1 MTSLCNKRERRYM
14 NPQVISEFLRHFAN
28 LGSKSHFLRLL
39 GPVLLPMQSFNGF
52 GRHHWMEWLGAT
64 IEFMSFSNGF
74 GVRQPLVSMDFDGY
88 SPLVRRYNG
97 YTFTNTV
104 LVNMFNNMQYQT
116 TFQNEKCQSSV
127 NKHFRK
133 LCAPLIFSLARL
145 SPEVSRGFHKSI
157 NQF

>member
-1 MTSLCNKRERRYM
+1 
-14 NPQVISEFLRHFAN
+14 
-28 LGSKSHFLRLL
+28 
-39 GPVLLPMQSFNGF
+39 
-52 GRHHWMEWLGAT
+52 MEWLGAT

-133 LCAPLIFSLARL
+133 LRAPLIFSLARL
-145 SPEVSRGFHKSI
+145 SPEVSRGFTNQSISFKKSFI
-157 NQF
+157 SYKKCTNYTLKST